1 MFNSFPPFTT
11 SEYIGLASLILTSL
25 IGIVA
30 VFYGRQSYFISLK
43 NVNNDKNMYE
53 IADFYIREFV
63 LSGPN
68 KKINPFLKKIAS
80 DQLNGGIEIPSYL
93 TDVLIKYYADYYF
106 FLVRSLK
113 STWRFF
119 IVKDD
124 DIECIYSESEL
135 IFRGASFF
143 ILYLISGGLAFFL
156 ISNFTWYMTSFT
168 SESATNT
175 FSGLIMILTLL
186 LVTCMVSLV
195 TIFRFITIRD
205 IVKSLNHLKNIN

>member
-1 MFNSFPPFTT
+1 MFNFFPPFTT

-30 VFYGRQSYFISLK
+30 VFYGRQSYFIILK
-43 NVNNDKNMYE
+43 NVKNDKNMYE

-68 KKINPFLKKIAS
+68 KKTNPFLKKIAS

-156 ISNFTWYMTSFT
+156 ISNFTWYMASFT

-175 FSGLIMILTLL
+175 FFGLIMILTLL
-186 LVTCMVSLV
+186 LLTCMVSLV
-195 TIFRFITIRD
+195 TIFRFITITD
-205 IVKSLNHLKNIN
+205 IVKSLNRLKYK